1 MNFGMLFFVKFTT
14 MNFNPSFAKNTFYTV
29 LTLILI
35 FLQRTHAQ
43 QTAKILLMDENVQF
57 EATEAVNNMYN
68 FKFEKAEKDF
78 TTLKNKYPNHPMPYF
93 LMGLSNW
100 WKIMPTL
107 DTDMEV
113 YADVFNAYMDSTI
126 LFGEKLYDA
135 DEKNYE
141 AAFFLSAAYGLK
153 ARYFGEKGKYGKAT
167 INGKNAL
174 CYMEKYS
181 NDNQLSPEFLFG
193 KSLFNYYAVWIR
205 ENYTLLRPVLA
216 FFPKGDKEKGIKQ
229 LKEVSYNAFY
239 TRTEAQYFLMR
250 IYGVEEGKEELAL
263 PVARYLAT
271 TFPDNAYFQRSFAR
285 YSFSQGQW
293 NETEK
298 VSEEILYKINIGMP
312 GYENI
317 SGRYASFFLGRINM
331 YKHRD
336 YAKAKEYYAKTLDY
350 AQKTKATKMNYYL
363 YAMADLGKIADEE
376 KDFAK
381 ARQYYQLI
389 YKSTDRDDVLH
400 KEAKTYLSQKKK

>member
-1 MNFGMLFFVKFTT
+1 MDRTT
-14 MNFNPSFAKNTFYTV
+14 SFAKYILLVTAIV
-29 LTLILI
+29 LMIGLSADNAN
-35 FLQRTHAQ
+35 AQ
-43 QTAKILLMDENVQF
+43 QEKTILLMDENVQF

-68 FKFEKAEKDF
+68 FKFEKAEQDF
-78 TTLKNKYPNHPMPYF
+78 QILKKKYPTHPMPYF

-107 DTDMEV
+107 DTDMESF
-113 YADVFNAYMDSTI
+113 ADVFIAYMDSTI

-135 DEKNYE
+135 DKKNYE

-153 ARYFGEKGKYGKAT
+153 ARYYGEKGKYGKAT
-167 INGKNAL
+167 YNGKNAL
-174 CYMEKYS
+174 DYMEKYS

-205 ENYTLLRPVLA
+205 DNYTLLRPILA

-285 YSFSQGQW
+285 YAFSQGQW
-293 NETEK
+293 VETEK
-298 VSEEILYKINIGMP
+298 VSEEILYKLNIGMP
-312 GYENI
+312 GYEAI

-331 YKHRD
+331 YKYHN
-336 YAKAKEYYAKTLDY
+336 YVKAKEYYYKTVKF
-350 AQKTKATKMNYYL
+350 AQETKATKMNYFL
-363 YAMADLGKIADEE
+363 YALADLGKIADEE
-376 KDFAK
+376 KDYPK
-381 ARQYYQLI
+381 ARQYYELVL
-389 YKSTDRDDVLH
+389 KGTDRSDVLN
-400 KEAKTYLSQKKK
+400 KEAKIYLSKKKG